1 MTLLRCAETDMDCL
15 SMSMAFS
22 ACPFLAAD
30 RMNGRTVAFEACQ
43 TEYINIVLP
52 RNQSWEARI
61 SL

>member
-52 RNQSWEARI
+52 RNQS
-61 SL
+61 